1 MDKQQQNIERTVA
14 HKALKNIHTIVEE
27 DKIKEKQEKKG
38 AMLVS
43 ALILFFAIFI
53 MTLVIFLNYF

>member
-1 MDKQQQNIERTVA
+1 MDKQQQNIQRVVA
-14 HKALKNIHTIVEE
+14 HKALKVIHTIVED
-27 DKIKEKQEKKG
+27 DKIKEKNEKKG

-43 ALILFFAIFI
+43 ALILFFAVFI